1 MSIPRVVVVVGA
13 AAILLQAG
21 CAGRATR
28 PNVTGVNL
36 ALAVSPAEG
45 SPSLPV
51 VADVR
56 LSNVGTTRVWH
67 CEGCSCG
74 NGIGFTVLGP
84 EGGEVWLR
92 DPNAQ
97 LPACPDGVT
106 PLEPGQ
112 ALGDHLVF
120 TGALYESGQPTW
132 PSPTYLA
139 PAGTYTVVAR
149 FSYATSVPGE
159 WVVLERRARFAWVP

>member
-1 MSIPRVVVVVGA
+1 MSIPRVVAVVGA
-13 AAILLQAG
+13 LGILLEVG

-28 PNVTGVNL
+28 PTVTAVNL
-36 ALAVSPAEG
+36 ALAASSAEG
-45 SPSLPV
+45 SPSVPV

-84 EGGEVWLR
+84 DGDEVWLR
-92 DPNAQ
+92 DPNAV
-97 LPACPDGVT
+97 LPMCPDGVT

-120 TGALYESGQPTW
+120 AGTLYEAGQPTS
-132 PSPTYLA
+132 PSRTYPA

-149 FSYATSVPGE
+149 FSYATAVPGE
-159 WVVLERRARFAWVP
+159 WVVLERRASFAWVP